1 MDKKKKILISISSLL
16 TALVIAVLVLTAT
29 GTFDSILNPNISTN
43 ALETDDVSSRNAK
56 LSTSSP
62 ISSQITYMDEYGHE
76 IEDYSDVE
84 HGSTVKVLVNKT
96 DAETETEYAL
106 YNSYYRD
113 NNNKTYKL
121 EFTETEDGYESEFIV
136 PEVNTV
142 NVNINAYAAENSKT
156 MKAEHNGIEVSLTG
170 DAIPKNATDLTLDT
184 EASSEDTNSLLNLSG
199 HQSSY
204 VFNAALYNNKKETN
218 LDGDTYMEIN
228 GILNDIPEGSSAIVN
243 MYHILD
249 TEDAISA
256 AMEDYDL
263 YLGPTKSSDE
273 SEDEKDKESEYG
285 QFMSGNIIKIT
296 EKDLSKKY
304 PKETKLVQSI
314 SGEKDTIY
322 CHVNT
327 LGDGSLWEDN
337 GTVYAKIDSLST
349 YAYTVDFTYNDYTYS
364 IPGESSIK
372 LSELIEILGIDIS
385 VSDVTDVTFTNESL
399 VKIDKEDGD
408 WNLVSLVAFNT
419 DEILSLETKD
429 EDVINIKVTDYTY
442 VASSG
447 LGTSSGTWSRTI
459 VYDYYDNA
467 LAIQGTWSVS
477 AARSTTDPS
486 KVILTVTVKSNDTGE
501 WPYGSANEY
510 FDYYLYGTSS
520 DGTFS
525 NATGAE
531 KATNLHPHRTTTLD
545 NPYIMTYTITISDS
559 SAGTA
564 TGRIEWWIKDAIT
577 SNYWVDK
584 VFYATYSVD
593 YEAGGCTVTY
603 NANGGSGTMDPSTA
617 IYGQDFTTRKN
628 GYSRAG
634 YTFVGWNESAD
645 GSGTW
650 WDIKNYYHGSY
661 SYGASG
667 SYGVYEGAGA
677 WKWGYTKDITLY
689 AQWKAN
695 TINVTF
701 DQQGGTGG
709 STSMQITYDTAQGH
723 YPDITVPTR
732 TGYTFNGYYTAKNGG
747 GVQYLNSAGN
757 SVRKWDLAS
766 NTTLYAYWK
775 ATQGTIYYRSGNYAQ
790 GVYGTANN
798 VNCNSLDSWSLAK
811 LNGNYVTSSW
821 SIESTAFNA
830 WNVASLF
837 TPPTGYN
844 YAPDNASYYI
854 YNQTKNTMI
863 TINKDSN
870 VWRTFDQGSIN
881 FKDLVT
887 AYPSLISYGD
897 TLHFQSIYTPKT
909 VTVKF
914 VGNGAT
920 GGGFAS
926 TQTFTYGVSN
936 QKFTGTLEKTGYSF
950 VCWGTSNSATSG
962 YSLNNSVADSWIN
975 TNAGT
980 TVTLYAIWN
989 PINNYTYYY
998 TGKNFSSPAKAT
1010 EITDYAKNN
1019 VTMVDGT
1026 KPTGISQN
1034 GYLGKP
1040 TNSGGSAIG
1049 THNITSTAF
1058 DAWNPAS
1065 LFVAPAGYSYPA
1077 TSQAY
1082 RIQAAKPD
1090 WSASYWLTGT
1100 STKAT
1105 DTVAA
1110 DKYEEATVFDGD
1122 SVDVSAYWG
1131 YHLQFFPNWQ
1141 INTYTITYK
1150 DGNNTITSG
1159 LGGSYNSTYTIEDK
1173 VGLPTYSKSYYTFNG
1188 WRLTAVSDAS
1198 DNGRWGTLN
1207 TTTFSSGYKFGN
1219 TGHYGNVTLSA
1230 IFTPNTYSVTIN
1242 NNGSTYKTIY
1252 EVYATR
1258 YEETKGSGTSISKIT
1273 IPTRSGYEFM
1283 GVYTGANGTGTK
1295 VIDAN
1300 GNIVAGNTSF
1310 TSNTTIYVY
1319 WKAVGYFVNYNG
1331 NGSDSGSMS
1340 TQLIYSNQSTALIK
1354 NAFKK
1359 EGYTFVGWTRD
1370 TSTEVVYY
1378 KDQASVINIAN
1389 PGETITLY
1397 AVWQD
1402 DNAMIFVDSNTGD
1415 YPIISSTATNTGY
1428 KYMIQETASTPG
1440 YIMDGTI
1447 YVVDVNE
1454 ITKKYTVTSYANR
1467 TDAENGTNGTVITK
1481 DASIPSTGKQ
1491 AGLVNVQFE
1500 NTPNSFELIKTNS
1513 SGTVITSGV
1522 TNAKVK
1528 FWTENASN
1536 NTDYIATTDN
1546 GVTGVKNNTTLS
1558 FDSTGKIKFER
1569 LTPGTWYYQE
1579 ISAPTGYTIDSSVH
1593 SFVVTED
1600 GYISGKVSYSEKLV
1614 NTPASEIYLALK
1626 KTNEHTGAV
1635 VPYVWFDISTSAD
1648 FSTYDTDITDTDG
1661 LLVLFNS
1668 GNKPTSTTYYLREA
1682 PLSRQNEY
1690 GISSKTLE
1698 GMTINSDIYKIQFNS
1713 SYTSFT
1719 VTNVTTNKVLV
1730 SNTNTFTIQHA
1741 NPVNEWNIYKYD
1753 ENDEPLSDVTFR
1765 LWNDAG
1771 DEYELTTDES
1781 GYTETVYGLTSG
1793 TWYYQEINTNDG
1805 YLVDDTVYVFRVRSD
1820 THEITYDENVYTV
1833 TYDPNGGTGTMYPST
1848 ATYNESFTPKNNN
1861 KDVDYWDGYS
1871 KPYYD
1876 FKGWNTSA
1884 DGTGT
1889 WWTGSAMYTYTNDI
1903 TLYAQWYQG
1912 K

>member
-16 TALVIAVLVLTAT
+16 AVLVIAVLILTAT

-76 IEDYSDVE
+76 IENYSDVE

-121 EFTETEDGYESEFIV
+121 DFTETEDGYESEFIV
-136 PEVNTV
+136 PDTNTV
-142 NVNINAYAAENSKT
+142 TVSVNAYAAESAKT

-170 DAIPKNATDLTLDT
+170 DAIPQNATDFTLDT

-249 TEDAISA
+249 SEDAISA
-256 AMEDYDL
+256 AIEDYDL

-273 SEDEKDKESEYG
+273 SEDDKDKETEYG

-322 CHVNT
+322 CQVNT

-372 LSELIEILGIDIS
+372 LSELIEILGMDIDI
-385 VSDVTDVTFTNESL
+385 SDVTDVTFTNESL
-399 VKIDKEDGD
+399 VRIDKEDGD

-419 DEILSLETKD
+419 AETLSLETKD
-429 EDVINIKVTDYTY
+429 GNVINIKVTDYTY

-447 LGTSSGTWSRTI
+447 LNTSSGTWSRTI

-486 KVILTVTVKSNDTGE
+486 KVILTVTVKSNDTGA
-501 WPYGSANEY
+501 WPYGSANIY

-531 KATNLHPHRTTTLD
+531 KATNLHPHYATTLD
-545 NPYIMTYTITISDS
+545 NPYIMTYTINISDS

-564 TGRIEWWIKDAIT
+564 TGRIEWWIKDSIV
-577 SNYWVDK
+577 SNYWVDE

-593 YEAGGCTVTY
+593 YEAGGYTISY
-603 NANGGSGTMDPSTA
+603 DANGGSGAPSSQFKLHGTDLTLSTTKPTRTGYDFLGWSTSSTA
-617 IYGQDFTTRKN
+617 TSASYSAGGTFAKDADTTLYAVWKAKTMTVSYNPNGGVGSMTSSTATYGQSFTTRQN
-628 GYSRAG
+628 GYSRTG
-634 YTFVGWNESAD
+634 YTFVGWNEAAD

-650 WDIKNYYHGSY
+650 WDIKNYYHGNY
-661 SYGASG
+661 NKDASG

-677 WKWGYTKDITLY
+677 WTWSYTKNITLY
-689 AQWKAN
+689 AQW
-695 TINVTF
+695 
-701 DQQGGTGG
+701 
-709 STSMQITYDTAQGH
+709 
-723 YPDITVPTR
+723 R
-732 TGYTFNGYYTAKNGG
+732 
-747 GVQYLNSAGN
+747 
-757 SVRKWDLAS
+757 
-766 NTTLYAYWK
+766 
-775 ATQGTIYYRSGNYAQ
+775 ATQGTIYYMSGNDIQ
-790 GVYGTANN
+790 GVYGTAANN
-798 VNCNSLDSWSLAK
+798 SYCNGLNDWKFAT
-811 LNGNYVTSSW
+811 LNGSLVSSSW

-830 WNVASLF
+830 WNVADLF

-844 YAPDNASYYI
+844 YASGSESYYI
-854 YNQTKNTMI
+854 YNYTKKKII
-863 TINKDSN
+863 TVNKTSD
-870 VWRTFDQGSIN
+870 VWRKFDQGSIN

-887 AYPSLISYGD
+887 TDSSLISYGD
-897 TLHFQSIYTPKT
+897 TLHFYAIYTPKT

-914 VGNGAT
+914 NGNSPT
-920 GGGFAS
+920 GGAFAS

-950 VCWGTSNSATSG
+950 AYWGESNSATSG
-962 YSLNNSVADSWIN
+962 YSLNSPVTDSWIN
-975 TNAGT
+975 SHAGT
-980 TVTLYAIWN
+980 TVNLYAIWS
-989 PINNYTYYY
+989 PINRSTFYY
-998 TGKNFSSPAKAT
+998 TGKNYNYANAT
-1010 EITDYAKNN
+1010 EITDYAKSN

-1034 GYLGKP
+1034 GYLGKAGSE
-1040 TNSGGSAIG
+1040 NGSAIG

-1058 DAWNPAS
+1058 DAWNPNA
-1065 LFVAPAGYSYPA
+1065 LFVAPAGYSYPWHGNKVGP
-1077 TSQAY
+1077 AY
-1082 RIQAAKPD
+1082 RIQIASTD
-1090 WSASYWLTGT
+1090 WLTYYWLTGT
-1100 STKAT
+1100 SSEAT
-1105 DTVAA
+1105 GTSSN
-1110 DKYEEATVFDGD
+1110 YEDATVFDGD
-1122 SVDVSAYWG
+1122 SVDVSAYWN
-1131 YHLQFFPNWQ
+1131 YHLLFFPDWQ
-1141 INTYTITYK
+1141 LNTYTITYK

-1173 VGLPTYSKSYYTFNG
+1173 VSLPTYSKSYYTFNG
-1188 WRLTAVSDAS
+1188 WRLTAVSNAS
-1198 DNGRWGTLN
+1198 DNGNWGPLN
-1207 TTTFSSGYKFGN
+1207 TTTFSSGQKFTN
-1219 TGHYGNVTLSA
+1219 TGRYGNATLTA
-1230 IFTPNTYSVTIN
+1230 IFTPNTYSITIN
-1242 NNGSTYKTIY
+1242 NDGSTYKTIY

-1273 IPTRSGYEFM
+1273 IPTKAGYEFV
-1283 GVYTGANGTGTK
+1283 GAYTGKNGAGTK

-1300 GNIVAGNTSF
+1300 GNIVTGNTSF
-1310 TSNTTIYVY
+1310 TSDTTIYVY
-1319 WKAVGYFVNYNG
+1319 WKAIGYFVNYNG
-1331 NGSDSGSMS
+1331 NGSTGGSMS
-1340 TQLIYSNQSTALIK
+1340 TQLIYSNQPTFLTK
-1354 NAFKK
+1354 NAFTK

-1378 KDQASVINIAN
+1378 KNQASVIDIAN

-1454 ITKKYTVTSYANR
+1454 KTMKYTVTSYTSR
-1467 TDAENGTNGTVITK
+1467 TNAENGTNGTVITK

-1500 NTPNSFELIKTNS
+1500 NTPNSFELTKTNTN
-1513 SGTVITSGV
+1513 GTVITSGV

-1546 GVTGVKNNTTLS
+1546 SVTGVKNNTTLA
-1558 FDSTGKIKFER
+1558 FDSTGKIKLER

-1593 SFVVTED
+1593 SFVVTEN
-1600 GYISGKVSYSEKLV
+1600 GLINGEVSYSEKLV
-1614 NTPASEIYLALK
+1614 NTPASEIYLAVK
-1626 KTNEHTGAV
+1626 KINEHTGAAV
-1635 VPYVWFDISTSAD
+1635 SDVKFELSTSSD
-1648 FSTYDTDITDTDG
+1648 FSTSTAVTTNSDG
-1661 LLVLFNS
+1661 LAVLFKS
-1668 GNKPTSTTYYLREA
+1668 GNNPTSTTYYLREA
-1682 PLSRQNEY
+1682 SLSNQSTTGKNN
-1690 GISSKTLE
+1690 LN
-1698 GMTINSDIYKIQFNS
+1698 GMLINSDVYKIQFNS
-1713 SYTSFT
+1713 SYSTFT
-1719 VTNVTTNKVLV
+1719 VTNITSNTTLV
-1730 SNTNTFTIQHA
+1730 SNTNVFTLQHA
-1741 NPVNEWNIYKYD
+1741 NPTNEWNIYKYD

-1765 LWNDAG
+1765 LWNDTG
-1771 DEYELTTDES
+1771 FEYELTTDES
-1781 GYTETVYGLTSG
+1781 GYTETIYGLPSG
-1793 TWYYQEINTNDG
+1793 QWYYQEISTNDG
-1805 YLVDDTVYVFRVRSD
+1805 YLLDDAVYSFKVDPDTY
-1820 THEITYDENVYTV
+1820 EITYDEV
-1833 TYDPNGGTGTMYPST
+1833 SQ
-1848 ATYNESFTPKNNN
+1848 
-1861 KDVDYWDGYS
+1861 
-1871 KPYYD
+1871 YYGR
-1876 FKGWNTSA
+1876 K
-1884 DGTGT
+1884 
-1889 WWTGSAMYTYTNDI
+1889 
-1903 TLYAQWYQG
+1903 
-1912 K
+1912 

>member
-16 TALVIAVLVLTAT
+16 AVLVIAVLILTAT

-76 IEDYSDVE
+76 IENYSDVE

-121 EFTETEDGYESEFIV
+121 DFTETEDGYETEFIV
-136 PEVNTV
+136 PDTNTV
-142 NVNINAYAAENSKT
+142 TVSVNAYAAESAKT

-170 DAIPKNATDLTLDT
+170 DAIPQNATDFTLDT

-249 TEDAISA
+249 SEDAISA
-256 AMEDYDL
+256 AIEDYDL

-273 SEDEKDKESEYG
+273 SEDDKDKETEYG

-296 EKDLSKKY
+296 EKNLSKKY

-322 CHVNT
+322 CQVNT

-372 LSELIEILGIDIS
+372 LSELIEILGIDIDI
-385 VSDVTDVTFTNESL
+385 SDVTDVTFTNESL
-399 VKIDKEDGD
+399 VRIDKEDGD
-408 WNLVSLVAFNT
+408 WNLVSLVAFKS
-419 DEILSLETKD
+419 DELLSLQMSNGNI
-429 EDVINIKVTDYTY
+429 VNIKVTDNSGSWSDISYESVT
-442 VASSG
+442 VGASWEASC
-447 LGTSSGTWSRTI
+447 
-459 VYDYYDNA
+459 
-467 LAIQGTWSVS
+467 SVS
-477 AARSTTDPS
+477 GS
-486 KVILTVTVKSNDTGE
+486 TVTVNITVNFEAVKGDYSEYQLWVNGTKQKTDYQLHYVGKYPLSYSYTVTADSTGKVTPTITAITKSYN
-501 WPYGSANEY
+501 S
-510 FDYYLYGTSS
+510 GTS
-520 DGTFS
+520 
-525 NATGAE
+525 
-531 KATNLHPHRTTTLD
+531 
-545 NPYIMTYTITISDS
+545 YTIGTISPTLTY
-559 SAGTA
+559 AA
-564 TGRIEWWIKDAIT
+564 
-577 SNYWVDK
+577 NY
-584 VFYATYSVD
+584 
-593 YEAGGCTVTY
+593 TVTY
-603 NANGGSGTMDPSTA
+603 NSNGGSGTMDSSTA
-617 IYGQDFTTRKN
+617 TYGQNFTTRQN
-628 GYSRAG
+628 SYSRAG
-634 YTFVGWNESAD
+634 YTFVGWNEASD

-650 WDIKNYYHGSY
+650 WDIKDYYHGSY

-677 WKWGYTKDITLY
+677 WTWSYAKNITLY

-695 TINVTF
+695 TINVTL
-701 DQQGGTGG
+701 DQNGGTGG
-709 STSMQITYDTAQGH
+709 STSMKITYNTAKGS
-723 YPDITVPTR
+723 YPDITIPTK
-732 TGYTFNGYYTAKNGG
+732 TGYTFNGYYTNDGT
-747 GVQYLNSAGN
+747 QYLNSAGN
-757 SVRKWDLAS
+757 SVRTWDIAYD
-766 NTTLYAYWK
+766 TTLYAHWT
-775 ATQGTIYYRSGNYAQ
+775 ATQGTIYYMSGNDIQ
-790 GVYGTANN
+790 GVYGTAANN
-798 VNCNSLDSWSLAK
+798 SYCNGLNDWKFAT
-811 LNGNYVTSSW
+811 LNGSLVSSSW

-844 YAPDNASYYI
+844 YASESESYYI
-854 YNQTKNTMI
+854 YNYTKKKII
-863 TINKDSN
+863 TVNKTSD
-870 VWRTFDQGSIN
+870 VWRKFDQGSIN

-887 AYPSLISYGD
+887 TYPTLISYGD
-897 TLHFQSIYTPKT
+897 TLHFYAIYTPKT

-914 VGNGAT
+914 NGNSPT
-920 GGGFAS
+920 GGAFAS

-950 VCWGTSNSATSG
+950 AYWGESNSATSG
-962 YSLNNSVADSWIN
+962 YSLNSPVTDSWIN
-975 TNAGT
+975 SHAGT
-980 TVTLYAIWN
+980 TVNLYAIWS
-989 PINNYTYYY
+989 PINRSTFYY
-998 TGKNFSSPAKAT
+998 TGKNYSYANAT
-1010 EITDYAKNN
+1010 EITDYAKSN

-1034 GYLGKP
+1034 GYLGKAG
-1040 TNSGGSAIG
+1040 SEGGSAIG

-1058 DAWNPAS
+1058 DAWNPNA
-1065 LFVAPAGYSYPA
+1065 LFVAPAGYSYPWHGN
-1077 TSQAY
+1077 TVGPAY
-1082 RIQAAKPD
+1082 RIQIASTD
-1090 WSASYWLTGT
+1090 WKTCYWLTGT
-1100 STKAT
+1100 SSKAT
-1105 DTVAA
+1105 GTS
-1110 DKYEEATVFDGD
+1110 KNYEDATVFDGD
-1122 SVDVSAYWG
+1122 SVDVSAYWN
-1131 YHLQFFPNWQ
+1131 YHLLLFPDWQ
-1141 INTYTITYK
+1141 LNTYTITYK

-1173 VGLPTYSKSYYTFNG
+1173 VSLPTYSKSYYTFNG
-1188 WRLTAVSDAS
+1188 WRLTAVSNAS
-1198 DNGRWGTLN
+1198 NNGNWGALD
-1207 TTTFSSGYKFGN
+1207 TTTFSSGQKFTN
-1219 TGHYGNVTLSA
+1219 TGRYGNATLTA
-1230 IFTPNTYSVTIN
+1230 IFTPNTYSITIN
-1242 NNGSTYKTIY
+1242 NDGSTYKTIY

-1273 IPTRSGYEFM
+1273 IPTKAGYEFV
-1283 GVYTGANGTGTK
+1283 GAYTGTNGSGTK

-1300 GNIVAGNTSF
+1300 GNIVTGNTSF

-1319 WKAVGYFVNYNG
+1319 WKAIGYFVNYNG
-1331 NGSDSGSMS
+1331 NGSTGGSMS
-1340 TQLIYSNQSTALIK
+1340 TQLIYSNQPTALTK
-1354 NAFKK
+1354 NAFTK

-1378 KDQASVINIAN
+1378 KNQASVIDIAN
-1389 PGETITLY
+1389 TGETITLY

-1428 KYMIQETASTPG
+1428 KYIIQETASTPG

-1454 ITKKYTVTSYANR
+1454 KTMKYTVTSYTSR
-1467 TDAENGTNGTVITK
+1467 TNAENGTNGTVITK

-1500 NTPNSFELIKTNS
+1500 NTPNSFELTKTNT

-1536 NTDYIATTDN
+1536 NTDYIATADN
-1546 GVTGVKNNTTLS
+1546 GVTGVKNNTTLA
-1558 FDSTGKIKFER
+1558 FDNTGKIKLER

-1593 SFVVTED
+1593 SFVVTEN
-1600 GYISGKVSYSEKLV
+1600 GLINGEVSYSEKLV
-1614 NTPASEIYLALK
+1614 NTPASEIYLAVK
-1626 KTNEHTGAV
+1626 KINEHTGAAV
-1635 VPYVWFDISTSAD
+1635 SDVKFELSTSSD
-1648 FSTYDTDITDTDG
+1648 FSTSTAVTTNSDG
-1661 LLVLFNS
+1661 LAVLFKS
-1668 GNKPTSTTYYLREA
+1668 GNNPTSTTYYLREA
-1682 PLSRQNEY
+1682 SLSDQ
-1690 GISSKTLE
+1690 SSTGKNNLN
-1698 GMTINSDIYKIQFNS
+1698 GMLINSDVYKIQFNS
-1713 SYTSFT
+1713 SYSTFA
-1719 VTNVTTNKVLV
+1719 VTNITSNTTLV
-1730 SNTNTFTIQHA
+1730 SNTNVFTLRHA
-1741 NPVNEWNIYKYD
+1741 NPTNEWNIYKYD
-1753 ENDEPLSDVTFR
+1753 ESDEPLSDVTFR
-1765 LWNDAG
+1765 LWNNTG
-1771 DEYELTTDES
+1771 FEYELTTDES
-1781 GYTETVYGLTSG
+1781 GYTETIYGLPSG
-1793 TWYYQEINTNDG
+1793 QWYYQEISTNDG
-1805 YLVDDTVYVFRVRSD
+1805 YLLDDAVYSFKVDPDTY
-1820 THEITYDENVYTV
+1820 EITYDEV
-1833 TYDPNGGTGTMYPST
+1833 SQ
-1848 ATYNESFTPKNNN
+1848 
-1861 KDVDYWDGYS
+1861 
-1871 KPYYD
+1871 YYGR
-1876 FKGWNTSA
+1876 K
-1884 DGTGT
+1884 
-1889 WWTGSAMYTYTNDI
+1889 
-1903 TLYAQWYQG
+1903 
-1912 K
+1912 

>member
-16 TALVIAVLVLTAT
+16 AALVIAVLVLTAT

-136 PEVNTV
+136 PDVNTV

-249 TEDAISA
+249 TKDAISA
-256 AMEDYDL
+256 AIEDYDL
-263 YLGPTKSSDE
+263 YLGPTKSSGE

-322 CHVNT
+322 CQVNT
-327 LGDGSLWEDN
+327 LGDGALWEDN

-372 LSELIEILGIDIS
+372 LSELIENLGIDIS
-385 VSDVTDVTFTNESL
+385 ISDVTDVTFTNESL
-399 VKIDKEDGD
+399 VRIDKEDGD
-408 WNLVSLVAFNT
+408 WDLVSLVAFKS
-419 DEILSLETKD
+419 DELLSLQMSNGD
-429 EDVINIKVTDYTY
+429 IINIKVTDNSGSWSNLVYEDITLG
-442 VASSG
+442 ASWDASC
-447 LGTSSGTWSRTI
+447 
-459 VYDYYDNA
+459 
-467 LAIQGTWSVS
+467 SVS
-477 AARSTTDPS
+477 GS
-486 KVILTVTVKSNDTGE
+486 TVTVNITVTFDAVSGDYSEYQLWVNGTKQKTSYRIHYVDNTYALSYSYTVTADSSGKVTPTIKAVVHSYNTGN
-501 WPYGSANEY
+501 S
-510 FDYYLYGTSS
+510 
-520 DGTFS
+520 
-525 NATGAE
+525 
-531 KATNLHPHRTTTLD
+531 
-545 NPYIMTYTITISDS
+545 YTIGTISPS
-559 SAGTA
+559 LT
-564 TGRIEWWIKDAIT
+564 
-577 SNYWVDK
+577 
-584 VFYATYSVD
+584 YAAY
-593 YEAGGCTVTY
+593 YTVTY
-603 NANGGSGTMDPSTA
+603 NANGGSGEMASSTA
-617 IYGQDFTTRKN
+617 TYGQAFTTRQN
-628 GYSRAG
+628 AYSRAG
-634 YTFVGWNESAD
+634 YTFVGWNESSD

-661 SYGASG
+661 SAGASG
-667 SYGVYEGAGA
+667 SYGVYEGAGSWTWSYA
-677 WKWGYTKDITLY
+677 KDLTLY

-798 VNCNSLDSWSLAK
+798 VNCNSLDTWSLAK

-821 SIESTAFNA
+821 SIESTDFNA

-897 TLHFQSIYTPKT
+897 TLHFHAIYTPKT

-950 VCWGTSNSATSG
+950 VCWSSTSSGTSG
-962 YSLNNSVADSWIN
+962 YSLNSPVTDSWIN
-975 TNAGT
+975 TNAGK
-980 TVTLYAIWN
+980 TVTLYAVWN

-998 TGKNFSSPAKAT
+998 TGKKFYYAQAT
-1010 EITDYAKNN
+1010 EITDYAKSN

-1040 TNSGGSAIG
+1040 TNESGSAIG

-1058 DAWNPAS
+1058 DAWDPAS

-1077 TSQAY
+1077 TDQAY
-1082 RIQAAKPD
+1082 RIQAATTD
-1090 WSASYWLTGT
+1090 WKKSYWLTGT
-1100 STKAT
+1100 SDKAT
-1105 DTVAA
+1105 GTVAA

-1131 YHLQFFPNWQ
+1131 YHLLFFPNWQ

-1283 GVYTGANGTGTK
+1283 GVYTGANGAGTK

-1300 GNIVAGNTSF
+1300 GNIVAGTTSF

-1319 WKAVGYFVNYNG
+1319 WKVVGYFVNYNG

-1340 TQLIYSNQSTALIK
+1340 TQLIYSNQSTALTK

-1558 FDSTGKIKFER
+1558 FDSAGKIKLER

-1600 GYISGKVSYSEKLV
+1600 GYISEKVSYSEKLV

-1648 FSTYDTDITDTDG
+1648 FSTYDTDMTYTDG
-1661 LLVLFNS
+1661 FIVLFNS

-1682 PLSRQNEY
+1682 PLNRQNEY
-1690 GISSKTLE
+1690 GISSKALE
-1698 GMTINSDIYKIQFNS
+1698 GMTINSDVYKIQFNS
-1713 SYTSFT
+1713 SYSSFT
-1719 VTNVTTNKVLV
+1719 VTNVTTNKVLA

-1793 TWYYQEINTNDG
+1793 TWYYQEVNTNDG

-1848 ATYNESFTPKNNN
+1848 ATYNESFTPKTNEYM
-1861 KDVDYWDGYS
+1861 DDGYS

-1876 FKGWNTSA
+1876 FNGWNTSA

-1889 WWTGSAMYTYTNDI
+1889 WWTGSAIYTYTSNL
-1903 TLYAQWYQG
+1903 TLYAQWRLG